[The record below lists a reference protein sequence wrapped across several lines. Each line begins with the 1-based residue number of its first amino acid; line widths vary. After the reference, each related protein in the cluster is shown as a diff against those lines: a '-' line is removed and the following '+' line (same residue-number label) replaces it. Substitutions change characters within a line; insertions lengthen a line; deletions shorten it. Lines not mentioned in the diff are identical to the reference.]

1 MRGFMRK
8 RGTWFVLVA
17 TAAVAV
23 AITIPAISFADLP
36 GGCDFSPANN
46 GTPGCTGA
54 LSPSTFAGGDGN
66 LLTSPT
72 TFGTTD
78 WENVAGLNPAFDL
91 PSGTGDNS
99 FGQGTKEDDPNVSV
113 VTGSIP
119 PNKSD
124 LTRFYEASETVGGN
138 TYLYLA
144 WERTNVLGSANF
156 DFEFNQSASQPD
168 LTTTGKKTLNRTAG
182 DLLVT
187 YDFNNGGGRP
197 ALGLL
202 SWLTSAATP
211 VVPGFA
217 TNSCFSAH
225 SFPCWGDQIVLNA
238 TNSIGAVNN
247 LDSVTDPL
255 FPNSANYINPLPAL
269 QFGEAAINLTG
280 SGIFPPGTCEAL
292 NTAFVRSRSS
302 ASFTAEIKDFIA
314 PIPVNISNCGAFA
327 ISKVSSKA
335 GGAPLAGATFTVK
348 DSGGNPVPGSPF
360 TTDGTGTICITKL
373 VPGTYTV
380 TETGAPP
387 GYDIDTTSQNVTVDN
402 TSTCANKTVTFTDTP
417 LTDISVNSHAQAA
430 GATTSTI
437 HCTGTSDDTK
447 TVLDQNSGAASDP
460 ANLSATGLHPGT
472 YTCTIVIDP

>member
-1 MRGFMRK
+1 MRGLMRK
-8 RGTWFVLVA
+8 RGTWLVLVA
-17 TAAVAV
+17 AAAVAV

-36 GGCDFSPANN
+36 GGCDFSPLNN
-46 GTPGCTGA
+46 GTPGCSGPLTTPNG
-54 LSPSTFAGGDGN
+54 FEGGDGN
-66 LLTSPT
+66 LLVNTA
-72 TFGTTD
+72 GNTD
-78 WENVAGLNPAFDL
+78 WENVAGLNTGIDL
-91 PSGTGDNS
+91 QSGTGDNS

-144 WERTNVLGSANF
+144 WERTNVLGTANF
-156 DFEFNQSASQPD
+156 DFEFNQSQNQPN
-168 LTTTGKKTLNRTAG
+168 LTTPGKKTLNRTAG

-187 YDFNNGGGRP
+187 YDFTNGGGRP
-197 ALGLL
+197 TLGLL
-202 SWLTSAATP
+202 SWLTSATNP
-211 VVPGFA
+211 VVPGFP

-225 SFPCWGDQIVLNA
+225 SFPCWGDEIVLNA
-238 TNSIGAVNN
+238 QNSIGAVNN
-247 LDSVTDPL
+247 LDAVTDP
-255 FPNSANYINPLPAL
+255 FVSNSPNNIPAL

-292 NTAFVRSRSS
+292 NSAFVRSRSS

-327 ISKVSSKA
+327 ISKVSTKT
-335 GGAPLAGATFTVK
+335 GNAPLAGATFTVK

-360 TTDGTGTICITKL
+360 TTDSSGTICITKL

-387 GYDIDTTSQNVTVDN
+387 GYDIDTTSKDVTINN
-402 TSTCANKTVTFTDTP
+402 TSTCANTTVTFTDTP
-417 LTDISVNSHAQAA
+417 LTDISASATSEVA
-430 GATTSTI
+430 GGTESTI
-437 HCTGTSDDTK
+437 TCTGTSTDGK
-447 TVLDQNSGAASDP
+447 TTATG
-460 ANLSATGLHPGT
+460 SAGPGGSVTATDTGLHPGT